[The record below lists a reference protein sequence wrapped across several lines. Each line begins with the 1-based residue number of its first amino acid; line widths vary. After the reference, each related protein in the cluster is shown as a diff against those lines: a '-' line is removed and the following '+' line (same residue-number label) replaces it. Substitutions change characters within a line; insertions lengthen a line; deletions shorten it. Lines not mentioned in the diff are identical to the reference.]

1 MLDEQTPELRYL
13 FVRKD
18 QYTIVDTW
26 HVHGLRG
33 SGSHDVVVEDE
44 FVPKAF
50 SVLPDQ
56 AATVDHPFSRL
67 PILCIVTAGLAAQN
81 LGVAKKC
88 LASAIELCRTKVSPS
103 FSADLRDR
111 TRSQLGVAEYSAALD
126 AATAHLHLCVG
137 EMWDKAVAKS
147 AIDLT
152 DMARVYS
159 ASYYA
164 IKQSQNAVSTMYDI
178 GSTSSIYNTSPLD
191 RGQRDMQVMGR
202 HICAQPMWAEDAGR
216 VIFGLAPKVPMYDI

>member
-1 MLDEQTPELRYL
+1 
-13 FVRKD
+13 
-18 QYTIVDTW
+18 
-26 HVHGLRG
+26 
-33 SGSHDVVVEDE
+33 
-44 FVPKAF
+44 
-50 SVLPDQ
+50 
-56 AATVDHPFSRL
+56 
-67 PILCIVTAGLAAQN
+67 
-81 LGVAKKC
+81 
-88 LASAIELCRTKVSPS
+88 
-103 FSADLRDR
+103 
-111 TRSQLGVAEYSAALD
+111 
-126 AATAHLHLCVG
+126 
-137 EMWDKAVAKS
+137 MWDKAVAKS